1 MKRKK
6 DEESDMKNNLWIYQV
21 DKGKNIKLLRFLLVL
36 QGLCNGIF
44 TLGAFICV
52 SHLPIGEF
60 SVIIFSTPLPTMILS
75 RIFLKTRLRLFKITC
90 GFLLIIGL
98 LLVVRPTA
106 VFGDDFSQ
114 PNSDNQRKMTYGYY
128 FGVAAGLVGTLAG
141 GAHFV
146 IARVLYEN
154 KSSSSPLLLVFH
166 AGLGGILISLAAAFL
181 DKEQQIISPEI
192 LTIALNTWQQII
204 SPEILTI

>member
-6 DEESDMKNNLWIYQV
+6 DEESDMKNTLWIYQV
-21 DKGKNIKLLRFLLVL
+21 DKGKKHSIAWLFLIL

-90 GFLLIIGL
+90 GFLLIVGL

-166 AGLGGILISLAAAFL
+166 AGLGGILISLAAIFL
-181 DKEQQIISPEI
+181 DTKQQIISWDLITLTPDTWLQIISPEI
-192 LTIALNTWQQII
+192 LTI
-204 SPEILTI
+204 